1 MTLAQ
6 YVRLPVIAW
15 NADNSGFEQGG
26 GGSLHLQLA
35 PSLKHQARAIITLLD
50 RYGWHTFSVITGTI
64 AGHRNFDQVHTMYI
78 HAIHTMGK
86 NSPPFKV
93 CKQMLLFH
101 IILVFLCARVSSSF
115 SAHLATSFPPPRMRS
130 PMKYPLN
137 MS

>member
-1 MTLAQ
+1 MPQCNKQYFMTLAQ

-64 AGHRNFDQVHTMYI
+64 AGHRNFDQVQCSMYV

-93 CKQMLLFH
+93 YK
-101 IILVFLCARVSSSF
+101 
-115 SAHLATSFPPPRMRS
+115 
-130 PMKYPLN
+130 
-137 MS
+137 

>member
-64 AGHRNFDQVHTMYI
+64 AGHRNFDQVQYT
-78 HAIHTMGK
+78 
-86 NSPPFKV
+86 
-93 CKQMLLFH
+93 CMLYTPWEITALPSKFANKSCYFT
-101 IILVFLCARVSSSF
+101 LFLCFGARLSSSF
-115 SAHLATSFPPPRMRS
+115 FSPFGQPPPPPRMRS
-130 PMKYPLN
+130 SLKYP
-137 MS
+137 

>member
-1 MTLAQ
+1 MPQCNKQYFMTLAQ

-64 AGHRNFDQVHTMYI
+64 AGHRNFDQVQCT
-78 HAIHTMGK
+78 
-86 NSPPFKV
+86 
-93 CKQMLLFH
+93 CMLYTQWERTALPSKFEKKCCYFT
-101 IILVFLCARVSSSF
+101 LFLCCGAV
-115 SAHLATSFPPPRMRS
+115 LVC
-130 PMKYPLN
+130 
-137 MS
+137 